1 MKPRRYGLLSNRERR
16 KSKRL
21 SEPRRQRRENSR
33 RRGRGRRLKRMRV
46 WKSSVIK
53 EEEAK

>member
-16 KSKRL
+16 RSKRQ

-33 RRGRGRRLKRMRV
+33 RRGRGRKLKKMRA
-46 WKSSVIK
+46 WKCSVIK
-53 EEEAK
+53 EEGAK